1 MCFSSFTQ
9 WRKTQLPSRPCNHSD
24 VCLDALLEQVTR
36 EILGNDLMEPWNVL
50 ETPRILLQCFCN
62 LDALDAFMNA
72 PSTWKSLSEVA
83 VLHFYGKTPASRD
96 CRFEFWDRAP
106 RRQEYEKAY
115 YTGDSW
121 VQPFCQPVSQVGIAS
136 AAFIGLWLNTG
147 AVQQGVNP
155 ADGGFV
161 GSSNMRCRRVIPA
174 SSEPPP
180 KAPKIYKND
189 TIFWVFTIFP
199 YFSSSVLLQ
208 LRFHFFQSRWSL
220 KAVTAVTGD
229 FE

>member
-1 MCFSSFTQ
+1 MRYSSKSHGKFG
-9 WRKTQLPSRPCNHSD
+9 
-24 VCLDALLEQVTR
+24 
-36 EILGNDLMEPWNVL
+36 GNDLVEPWNVL

-72 PSTWKSLSEVA
+72 PSTWKGLSEVA

-147 AVQQGVNP
+147 AVQQGVTQPMVVSLGPPTWDVAVWFLQARNHHQKHQKYTKMTP
-155 ADGGFV
+155 
-161 GSSNMRCRRVIPA
+161 
-174 SSEPPP
+174 SSEYSP
-180 KAPKIYKND
+180 
-189 TIFWVFTIFP
+189 FSHIFP
-199 YFSSSVLLQ
+199 PQSYCNFASIFSSRDDL
-208 LRFHFFQSRWSL
+208 
-220 KAVTAVTGD
+220 
-229 FE
+229 

>member
-1 MCFSSFTQ
+1 MRYSSKSHGKFGG
-9 WRKTQLPSRPCNHSD
+9 H
-24 VCLDALLEQVTR
+24 
-36 EILGNDLMEPWNVL
+36 DLVEPWNVL

-72 PSTWKSLSEVA
+72 PSTWKGLSKVA
-83 VLHFYGKTPASRD
+83 VLHVYGKTPASRD

-106 RRQEYEKAY
+106 RRQEFLKKHMKHGWLRVRRLFVNPAIAGWDSISSVYRPLIKHRRGEK
-115 YTGDSW
+115 
-121 VQPFCQPVSQVGIAS
+121 
-136 AAFIGLWLNTG
+136 
-147 AVQQGVNP
+147 QGVNP

-161 GSSNMRCRRVIPA
+161 GSSNMRCRRVIPV

-199 YFSSSVLLQ
+199 YVSSSVLSQ
-208 LRFHFFQSRWSL
+208 LRFHFFQSRWSW

-229 FE
+229 FDYFD